1 MPKAAVQLLRRVR
14 VRPVL
19 GLLAIVAGCFSSIA
33 TAVTAVPEETPQE
46 QATLQEGA
54 LEGAEAAAQEGAWEV
69 QSDSYEILLDKRQIT
84 YVGNVVAEQG
94 EYRIKADRMLAFFNE
109 NNELIRLEADG
120 TQQVQAELE
129 ALDQPQKTR
138 LLGDRLLYDMHADRV
153 TARGHTK
160 LFRGTDTM
168 DAHELVYNLVEERV
182 VAMRS
187 NDARVKVIMYPEGSN
202 KRVVQE

>member
-1 MPKAAVQLLRRVR
+1 MLSRRLIKPLLNPAPAAALLLLLTFGWTQPAAAAVTTEANADVQ
-14 VRPVL
+14 
-19 GLLAIVAGCFSSIA
+19 AQVA
-33 TAVTAVPEETPQE
+33 
-46 QATLQEGA
+46 
-54 LEGAEAAAQEGAWEV
+54 EGAWEV

-120 TQQVQAELE
+120 TKAVQAELE

-138 LLGDRLLYDMHADRV
+138 LLGDRLLYDMHEDRV

-168 DAHELVYNLVEERV
+168 DAHELVYNLMEERV

-187 NDARVKVIMYPEGSN
+187 TDARVKVIMYPEGST
-202 KRVVQE
+202 KPVVAE

>member
-1 MPKAAVQLLRRVR
+1 MSSKKLLNLQHIKTIALLISAAWTH
-14 VRPVL
+14 P
-19 GLLAIVAGCFSSIA
+19 AAA
-33 TAVTAVPEETPQE
+33 AVTAETSPPGQE
-46 QATLQEGA
+46 AP
-54 LEGAEAAAQEGAWEV
+54 WEV

-120 TQQVQAELE
+120 TSAVQAELE

-138 LLGDRLLYDMHADRV
+138 LLGDRLLYDMHDDRV
-153 TARGHTK
+153 TARGNTK
-160 LFRGTDTM
+160 LLRGTDTM
-168 DAHELVYNLVEERV
+168 DAHELVYNLMEERV

-187 NDARVKVIMYPEGSN
+187 NEARVKVVMYPEGSI
-202 KRVVQE
+202 KPAMPE